1 MNATTKRPDMTGM
14 HSYIFFTHSGVPIEC
29 YFDHQ
34 PHEPQTMYDPG
45 ADEVLELVHAFIGD
59 HDILDVIKPSI
70 KGLIETAALAKLQ
83 KERMDD
89 DDHRIEFPMPSKD
102 YRSFASFLG

>member
-1 MNATTKRPDMTGM
+1 M
-14 HSYIFFTHSGVPIEC
+14 HSYVFFSHNGAPIEC

-34 PHEPQTMYDPG
+34 PHEPQTIYDPG

-59 HDILDVIKPSI
+59 HDILDIMQPSI
-70 KGLIETAALAKLQ
+70 KCLIETVALANMQ
-83 KERMDD
+83 KERMEADE
-89 DDHRIEFPMPSKD
+89 HHIAFPIPSKD